1 LALAVFGAYDS
12 YPKKELQPYLSKQR
26 KKSVFKCRFANFS
39 AKNVSI
45 CVGIKVSEAIAWEQ
59 IMYAV
64 AGNRQDTEVML
75 VAYHCDRRLQRDLY
89 VPYSTFFVVVQQATM
104 RATAS
109 NQGHD

>member
-1 LALAVFGAYDS
+1 
-12 YPKKELQPYLSKQR
+12 
-26 KKSVFKCRFANFS
+26 
-39 AKNVSI
+39 
-45 CVGIKVSEAIAWEQ
+45 
-59 IMYAV
+59 MYAV